1 MFKSLRVKEFKS
13 SRVMATINKFE
24 DLEIWKRARILC
36 KEIHQI
42 ITANNLKKNFSLK
55 NQISSS
61 SGSIMDNIAEGF
73 GREGNKE
80 FINFLSIAK
89 GSANETKSQLYRAF
103 DFGYIT
109 EEKFNSLSEKITVII
124 AGIKRLSDYLVK
136 SDLKGNIF
144 KSNN

>member
-1 MFKSLRVKEFKS
+1 
-13 SRVMATINKFE
+13 MATINKFE
-24 DLEIWKRARILC
+24 DLDIWRRARILC

-42 ITANNLKKNFSLK
+42 VITDKFKTDFTLR

-80 FINFLSIAK
+80 FINFLGIAK

-103 DFGYIT
+103 DFAYIT
-109 EEKFNSLSEKITVII
+109 QEQFNHLSEQVVILI
-124 AGIKRLSDYLVK
+124 AGIKSLSDYLIK
-136 SDLKGNIF
+136 SDFKGNKF
-144 KSNN
+144 KKDENKQNS

>member
-61 SGSIMDNIAEGF
+61 SGSIIDNIAEGF

-80 FINFLSIAK
+80 FI
-89 GSANETKSQLYRAF
+89 
-103 DFGYIT
+103 
-109 EEKFNSLSEKITVII
+109 
-124 AGIKRLSDYLVK
+124 
-136 SDLKGNIF
+136 IF
-144 KSNN
+144 